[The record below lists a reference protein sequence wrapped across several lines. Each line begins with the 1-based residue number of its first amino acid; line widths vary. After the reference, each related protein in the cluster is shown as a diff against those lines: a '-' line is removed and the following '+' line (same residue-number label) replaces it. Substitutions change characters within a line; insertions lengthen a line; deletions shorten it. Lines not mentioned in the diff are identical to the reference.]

1 MLTTYPIF
9 QPFSEVFA
17 FSTQRDGGV
26 SEGAYASFNI
36 THYCGDRPE
45 CVRQNRERLA
55 RRLGFE
61 ESRIFLPHQVHDTRS
76 LAIDADFLALPREEQ
91 TARMEGIDALL
102 TQERGICIGV
112 STADCVPLLFYDAAT
127 HSIAAVHAGWRG
139 TVACI
144 AAKAVSEM
152 ARQFGCQPA
161 DMRVAVGPCISQAAF
176 EVGEEVYEAFFD
188 AGFPMDR
195 IARREQKWHIDLPA
209 ANALLLRECGVKPE
223 RIHLSGLCTYS
234 SPDRFFSARRLG
246 IQSGRV
252 FNGIMLRT

>member
-1 MLTTYPIF
+1 MLTIYPIF
-9 QPFSEVFA
+9 QPFSEIFA

-55 RRLGFE
+55 RRLSID
-61 ESRIFLPHQVHDTRS
+61 ESRIFLPRQVHDTRS
-76 LAIDADFLALPREEQ
+76 LVIDADFLSLSREEQ

-112 STADCVPLLFYDAAT
+112 STADCVPLLMYDAAT
-127 HSIAAVHAGWRG
+127 HAIAAVHAGWRG
-139 TVACI
+139 TVGCI
-144 AAKAVSEM
+144 AAKAVGEM
-152 ARQFGCQPA
+152 TRQFGSRPA
-161 DMRVAVGPCISQAAF
+161 DLRVAVGPCILQDAF
-176 EVGEEVYEAFFD
+176 EVGDEVYEAFEE
-188 AGFPMDR
+188 AGFQMDR
-195 IARREQKWHIDLPA
+195 IARREKKWHIDLPA
-209 ANALLLRECGVKPE
+209 ANALLLRECGIKPE

-234 SPDRFFSARRLG
+234 APDRFFSARRLG
-246 IQSGRV
+246 TLSGRV